1 MNNSDLEN
9 NGIIHFY
16 ERYSNYTD
24 TQILEILR
32 NQKGY
37 QEAARNAAVKI
48 AVERQLIHSEQDL
61 LSPEFQKT
69 KNTGLTLFPQ
79 MTSFYFHQRLLGS
92 IFRFFYIMSLL
103 PVVYGFLKYAEGY
116 INQTIL
122 GLSVGIVWFLLILLL
137 KKTEKLVILLP
148 LFGILVFVGASVS
161 FKIAANHPVR
171 ILDFVVL
178 IIGMLLSAY
187 FLILVK
193 KLLQNKP
200 ENIV

>member
-1 MNNSDLEN
+1 MSDSDQEN
-9 NGIIHFY
+9 IGTIHFY

-37 QEAARNAAVKI
+37 QEGALNAAVKI

-61 LSPEFQKT
+61 LSPEFQKS

-79 MTSFYFHQRLLGS
+79 MTSFYHHQRLLGS
-92 IFRFFYIMSLL
+92 IFRFLYVLSFL

-116 INQTIL
+116 IDQTII
-122 GLSVGIVWFLLILLL
+122 GVSVGVVWFLLILLL
-137 KKTEKLVILLP
+137 KKTEKHVILLP
-148 LFGILVFVGASVS
+148 LFGILIFVGASVG
-161 FKIAANHPVR
+161 FKIVANLPVR

-187 FLILVK
+187 FLILVA
-193 KLLQNKP
+193 KLQKNKP
-200 ENIV
+200 ENIA

>member
-1 MNNSDLEN
+1 
-9 NGIIHFY
+9 
-16 ERYSNYTD
+16 
-24 TQILEILR
+24 LR

-61 LSPEFQKT
+61 LSTEFQKS

-79 MTSFYFHQRLLGS
+79 MTSFYHHQRLLGS
-92 IFRFFYIMSLL
+92 IFRFLYILSLL
-103 PVVYGFLKYAEGY
+103 PVVYGLLKYAEGY
-116 INQTIL
+116 IDQTIL
-122 GLSVGIVWFLLILLL
+122 GVCVGGVWFLLIFLL

-148 LFGILVFVGASVS
+148 LFGILIFVGTSVT

-178 IIGMLLSAY
+178 VLGVLLSAY
-187 FLILVK
+187 FLFLAKSLI
-193 KLLQNKP
+193 QNKP
-200 ENIV
+200 ENIE

>member
-1 MNNSDLEN
+1 
-9 NGIIHFY
+9 
-16 ERYSNYTD
+16 
-24 TQILEILR
+24 
-32 NQKGY
+32 
-37 QEAARNAAVKI
+37 
-48 AVERQLIHSEQDL
+48 
-61 LSPEFQKT
+61 
-69 KNTGLTLFPQ
+69 
-79 MTSFYFHQRLLGS
+79 
-92 IFRFFYIMSLL
+92 
-103 PVVYGFLKYAEGY
+103 
-116 INQTIL
+116 
-122 GLSVGIVWFLLILLL
+122 LL

>member
-1 MNNSDLEN
+1 MSNSDQEN
-9 NGIIHFY
+9 NRTINFY

-37 QEAARNAAVKI
+37 QESARNAAVKI

-61 LSPEFQKT
+61 LSPEFQKS

-79 MTSFYFHQRLLGS
+79 MTSFYHHQRLLGS
-92 IFRFFYIMSLL
+92 IFRFLYVLSFL
-103 PVVYGFLKYAEGY
+103 PVVYGFLKYAEGFVD
-116 INQTIL
+116 QTIL
-122 GLSVGIVWFLLILLL
+122 GVSVGVVWFLLIFLL
-137 KKTEKLVILLP
+137 KKTEKPVILLP
-148 LFGILVFVGASVS
+148 LFGILIFVGASVT
-161 FKIAANHPVR
+161 FKIAANHPVL

-178 IIGMLLSAY
+178 IIGILLTVY
-187 FLILVK
+187 FLFLVK

-200 ENIV
+200 ENIE

>member
-1 MNNSDLEN
+1 MSNFDQEN
-9 NGIIHFY
+9 NGAIHFY

-37 QEAARNAAVKI
+37 QEGARNAAVKI
-48 AVERQLIHSEQDL
+48 AVERQLINSEQDL
-61 LSPEFQKT
+61 LSPEFQKS

-79 MTSFYFHQRLLGS
+79 MTSFYHHQRLLGS
-92 IFRFFYIMSLL
+92 IFRFLYVLSFL

-116 INQTIL
+116 IDQTII
-122 GLSVGIVWFLLILLL
+122 GVSVGVVWFLLILLL
-137 KKTEKLVILLP
+137 KKTEKPVVLLP
-148 LFGILVFVGASVS
+148 LFGILIFIGALVT

-178 IIGMLLSAY
+178 IIGMLLTVY
-187 FLILVK
+187 FLILSM
-193 KLLQNKP
+193 KLMQNKP
-200 ENIV
+200 ENIA

>member
-1 MNNSDLEN
+1 MSNSDLEN
-9 NGIIHFY
+9 NETIHFY
-16 ERYSNYTD
+16 ERYFNYTD

-61 LSPEFQKT
+61 LSPEFQKS

-103 PVVYGFLKYAEGY
+103 PVIYGFLKYAEGY
-116 INQTIL
+116 IDQTIL

-148 LFGILVFVGASVS
+148 LFGILVFVGVSVG
-161 FKIAANHPVR
+161 FKIAANHPVL

-178 IIGMLLSAY
+178 IIGMLLTVY
-187 FLILVK
+187 FLIFLM
-193 KLLQNKP
+193 KLMQNKP
-200 ENIV
+200 ENIG

>member
-116 INQTIL
+116 IDQTIL

>member
-1 MNNSDLEN
+1 
-9 NGIIHFY
+9 
-16 ERYSNYTD
+16 
-24 TQILEILR
+24 LR

-61 LSPEFQKT
+61 LSTEFQKS

-103 PVVYGFLKYAEGY
+103 PVIYGFLKYAEGY
-116 INQTIL
+116 IDQTIL

-148 LFGILVFVGASVS
+148 LFGILVFVGVSVG
-161 FKIAANHPVR
+161 FKIAANHPVL

-178 IIGMLLSAY
+178 IIGMLLTVY
-187 FLILVK
+187 FLIFLM
-193 KLLQNKP
+193 KLMQNKP
-200 ENIV
+200 ENIG